1 MNELLYVPGRGLF
14 YRLDPRIKLL
24 FVLSVSAY
32 LILETTPETMLII
45 LFGLHGLCLLARGTR
60 TRIVPLWKT
69 MAPLMITILFF
80 GSLRW
85 QANDAL
91 LAVGP
96 IAITIQS
103 VWQAIRLAA
112 RIVGLSFC
120 FSLALWTT
128 EPGDAVAGLTRLGL
142 PFELGFPAVMA
153 LQQTITF
160 KQLFTQILE
169 AQQSRG
175 LILSHKNPI
184 KAARTYIPVLV
195 PLLINALRQVDDL
208 SLALQSRG
216 FGVSRK
222 RSSYRTL
229 CVQGQDW
236 FFIIAIWAFLFVLTK
251 V

>member
-14 YRLDPRIKLL
+14 YRLDPRTKFL
-24 FVLSVSAY
+24 FVLSVSAC
-32 LILETTPETMLII
+32 LILETAPGTML
-45 LFGLHGLCLLARGTR
+45 LVLLGLHGLCLLSRDTR
-60 TRIVPLWKT
+60 FRILSLWKT
-69 MAPLMITILFF
+69 VLPLVATILVF

-85 QANDAL
+85 RANDAL

-96 IAITIQS
+96 ITVTLQS
-103 VWQAIRLAA
+103 LWRAVGLAV
-112 RIVGLSFC
+112 RIVGLSLC

-128 EPGDAVAGLTRLGL
+128 EPGDLVAGLTRLGL

-153 LQQTITF
+153 LQQTINF
-160 KQLFTQILE
+160 RRLYAQILE

-175 LILSHKNPI
+175 LILTHKNPL
-184 KAARTYIPVLV
+184 KAARTYIPVIV

-222 RSSYRTL
+222 RSSRRVLRIQSYDL
-229 CVQGQDW
+229 LFMIV
-236 FFIIAIWAFLFVLTK
+236 IWALLLALQV
-251 V
+251 